1 MLAVV
6 VGMAALAIDGSR
18 AYGLRRDL
26 QAAVDS
32 AALAAADNYQRT
44 SSFPSAE
51 AAASTAFGVNL
62 RLYGAPACA
71 PGYGSPGPGSY
82 TVTCTYSD
90 GTTLTDMLPVR
101 GAQGAQFQLTASR
114 ALSLQFARILTN
126 GTSPAIAATANSRVN
141 NLLYSPTLAALNQA
155 GCGGAGGTGISVNGT
170 GTLSVT
176 GDVVSSGAISVPA
189 ENRKGVLRLR
199 RTL

>member
-1 MLAVV
+1 DRRQDRDDCYCGLPDRVLMRLRQINSRSIPPRNQKAQAIVLVAFMLAVV

-32 AALAAADNYQRT
+32 AALAAAVNYQRT

-51 AAASTAFGVNL
+51 AAASAAFGVNL

-114 ALSLQFARILTN
+114 TLSLQFARILTN

-141 NLLYSPTLAALNQA
+141 NLLYSPT
-155 GCGGAGGTGISVNGT
+155 
-170 GTLSVT
+170 
-176 GDVVSSGAISVPA
+176 P
-189 ENRKGVLRLR
+189 
-199 RTL
+199 